1 MFRVDSLRYMSAA
14 GVLARNSE
22 IFAAWRW
29 LEFSVYSERG
39 LPTGFLLSDGI
50 EAYYEARKLV
60 PARVFQ

>member
-1 MFRVDSLRYMSAA
+1 MFRCDFTAYMSRESY
-14 GVLARNSE
+14 LARGSE
-22 IFAAWRW
+22 IYAAFRW

-39 LPTGFLLSDGI
+39 LPTGFLLSDGV